1 MHASSGSRFTSVA
14 DGDYF
19 IETVIKG
26 KGPWK
31 DGFIK
36 WPRIQEYSPQRYL
49 GTFKVADAN
58 LQITL
63 NPESVLF
70 NEDSFKLGKL
80 SDFHKISDGVWES
93 VAWDHIRGYRFTYV
107 PEGDYL
113 RETSLKG
120 KGPWP

>member
-1 MHASSGSRFTSVA
+1 
-14 DGDYF
+14 
-19 IETVIKG
+19 
-26 KGPWK
+26 
-31 DGFIK
+31 
-36 WPRIQEYSPQRYL
+36 
-49 GTFKVADAN
+49 
-58 LQITL
+58 
-63 NPESVLF
+63 LF